1 MIDPYL
7 LQHIDEIKLECKKN
21 AVSKLYAFGS
31 IVDGRFQHGKSDID
45 LLIEFDENEIS
56 KKEEA
61 KYMLKMWMA
70 LQKLL
75 NCKVDLVS
83 KRTVNGEFFKKYLAL
98 YKELIFDNES
108 HKKMA

>member
-1 MIDPYL
+1 
-7 LQHIDEIKLECKKN
+7 
-21 AVSKLYAFGS
+21 
-31 IVDGRFQHGKSDID
+31 
-45 LLIEFDENEIS
+45 
-56 KKEEA
+56 
-61 KYMLKMWMA
+61 MWMA